1 MRTDRLRRG
10 LLTSRGLDVS
20 LAEDQPQADGSST
33 CAPSTIG
40 MPALYALAVNVE
52 RTLSGRSVS
61 RAKHL
66 VDSHRSRCQD
76 TD

>member
-33 CAPSTIG
+33 CVPSTIG

-52 RTLSGRSVS
+52 
-61 RAKHL
+61 
-66 VDSHRSRCQD
+66 
-76 TD
+76 